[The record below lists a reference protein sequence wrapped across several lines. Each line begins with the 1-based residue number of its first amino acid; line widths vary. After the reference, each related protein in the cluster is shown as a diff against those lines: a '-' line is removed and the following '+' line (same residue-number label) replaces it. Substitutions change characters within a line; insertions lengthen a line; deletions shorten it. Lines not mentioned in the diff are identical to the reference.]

1 MESNASN
8 QSTPIRKSFVRRIF
22 TARVLLFGLAALVTF
37 IALYH
42 AEENWRGARAWKKFK
57 REREA
62 AGEVMSA
69 NSLVPPPVPD
79 DQNFAMTPFF
89 APFYDFIPG
98 TQKQRDTNAVER
110 AQNFA
115 KNIPDAPT
123 VSTND
128 SETDLVGFANA
139 ILHPKDKPND
149 GQPMVTDRVAAAR
162 VVLQTLNQ
170 LSPIFDELRA
180 ASQRPYVRFNIAYDW
195 PDKIA
200 IVLPH
205 LMVLKPLSRNLSIR
219 ATAELALNQT
229 DAAMADTKLGL
240 YIAETASH
248 EGIVIS
254 ELVRAAALHVALQS
268 LVIGLR
274 DHQWTDAQLE
284 QLEVALQ
291 KIDLIDGMATA
302 LNGESKVLVNSA
314 FERLRTE
321 HNRLKLLES
330 WSELTESRPAGA
342 AGNPIAQFLF
352 WVAVPRGWVD
362 FEQLNYERLFYA
374 DIMSAID
381 TQNHSVD
388 PVKAARGDEEI
399 QNVKGLGLVHNVLH
413 HEVIALIALPALT
426 RIAFK
431 TTMAQADIN
440 MATVACALERYRLA
454 HGQFPADLNGLV
466 PQFLSALP
474 NDAVKGGALNYR
486 RDGGT
491 YVLYSI
497 GWNATD
503 DGGKVVVG
511 KNSKADAKQGDW
523 VWGVPGRN

>member
-1 MESNASN
+1 MESNTSN
-8 QSTPIRKSFVRRIF
+8 QSTPIRRSFLRRIF
-22 TARVLLFGLAALVTF
+22 TARVLLFGLAALVTL

-42 AEENWRGARAWKKFK
+42 AEENWRGARSWKKFK
-57 REREA
+57 REHEA
-62 AGEVMSA
+62 AGEVMSV

-98 TQKQRDTNAVER
+98 TQKHRDPKAVER
-110 AQNFA
+110 AQTFG
-115 KNIPDAPT
+115 KDIPDAPNI
-123 VSTND
+123 STNNT
-128 SETDLVGFANA
+128 ETDMVGFANA
-139 ILHPKDKPND
+139 ILHSTNSPMR
-149 GQPMVTDRVAAAR
+149 GQPDVSDRTAAAKI
-162 VVLQTLNQ
+162 VVQTLNQ
-170 LSPIFDELRA
+170 FSPIFDELRA

-205 LMVLKPLSRNLSIR
+205 LMVMKPLSHNLSIR

-229 DAAMADTKLGL
+229 DAAMKDTKLAL

-254 ELVRAAALHVALQS
+254 ELVRAAALRVALQP
-268 LVIGLR
+268 VIVGLR

-284 QLEVALQ
+284 QLALALQ
-291 KIDLIDGMATA
+291 KIDLIGGMTTA

-321 HNRLKLLES
+321 HNRLKLLEG
-330 WSELTESRPAGA
+330 WSELTDSRPAGA
-342 AGNPIAQFLF
+342 PGNPVAQFLF

-362 FEQLNYERLFYA
+362 FEQLNYERLFHA

-381 TQNHSVD
+381 VQNHSVD
-388 PVKAARGDEEI
+388 PVKAERGDEEI
-399 QNVKGLGLVHNVLH
+399 QNLKGLGPVHNVLH
-413 HEVIALIALPALT
+413 HEVIALVGLPALT

-431 TTMAQADIN
+431 TTMAQADVN

-474 NDAVKGGALNYR
+474 NDPVKGGMLNYR

-511 KNSKADAKQGDW
+511 KSSKVDPKQGDW
-523 VWGVPGRN
+523 VWAPSVNP